1 MKKTYSTPK
10 TLVVKIGV
18 RSHLMDVSYQ
28 GDNLNSMSFNLNSE
42 DIGGDQLVKGNKSL
56 WDNEW

>member
-28 GDNLNSMSFNLNSE
+28 GDSLNSMSLDTE
-42 DIGGDQLVKGNKSL
+42 TIGGDQLVKGNKSL

>member
-1 MKKTYSTPK
+1 MKKTYSTPE
-10 TLVVKIGV
+10 TLVVKIGL

-28 GDNLNSMSFNLNSE
+28 GDSLNSMSLDVNE
-42 DIGGDQLVKGNKSL
+42 VGGSQLVKDNKSL

>member
-28 GDNLNSMSFNLNSE
+28 GEGSDLKSMSIDATE
-42 DIGGDQLVKGNKSL
+42 VGGSQLVRENKSL
-56 WDNEW
+56 WDSEW

>member
-1 MKKTYSTPK
+1 MKKTYSTPE
-10 TLVVKIGV
+10 TLVVKIGL

-28 GDNLNSMSFNLNSE
+28 GDSLNSMSLDVNE
-42 DIGGDQLVKGNKSL
+42 VGGSQLVKDNKSI

>member
-1 MKKTYSTPK
+1 MKKTYSTPE
-10 TLVVKIGV
+10 TLVVKIGL

-28 GDNLNSMSFNLNSE
+28 GDNLNSMSLDVNE
-42 DIGGDQLVKGNKSL
+42 VGGSQLVKDNKSI